1 MKIINSIITVLALS
15 IVSFQLTAQTAKTE
29 KPASKAPAKNYY
41 LDIHQLQPGKVKLED
56 VAEAHA
62 KDLAVEKKYGVHF
75 ITYWVNE
82 DKGTVMCLASA
93 SDSGLLRK
101 THAEAHGLLPDHI
114 YKIAGTTA
122 AALKNQKNL
131 FLDVHYFGAGK
142 VSAKDVAEA
151 HKKDLA
157 VEQKHGTKFI
167 DYWVDEKEGIVRC
180 LVQAKDSASVTETH
194 KEAHGLIP
202 TYVTKI
208 KQGNSEHPLLYVK

>member
-1 MKIINSIITVLALS
+1 MKITNSIIAMLALC
-15 IVSFQLTAQTAKTE
+15 IVSFQTNAQTAKTE

-56 VAEAHA
+56 VAQAHA

-75 ITYWVNE
+75 IKYWVNQ
-82 DKGTVMCLASA
+82 DNGTVMCFASA
-93 SDSGLLRK
+93 SDSSLLRK
-101 THAEAHGLLPDHI
+101 THAEAHGLLPNYI
-114 YKIAGTTA
+114 YKINSTTA

-157 VEQKHGTKFI
+157 IQQKHGVKFI
-167 DYWVDEKEGIVRC
+167 DYWVDEKEGTVRC
-180 LVQAKDSASVTETH
+180 LVQANDSATISQAH

-202 TYVTKI
+202 TYVTKVN
-208 KQGNSEHPLLYVK
+208 QGK